1 MSDTLI
7 VFGSATIMLTLSLY
21 IAFFFRSRN
30 RRAVYE
36 TVKLLTERGEP
47 VAPS

>member
-21 IAFFFRSRN
+21 IAFFSGPATGARSMR
-30 RRAVYE
+30 
-36 TVKLLTERGEP
+36 L
-47 VAPS
+47 